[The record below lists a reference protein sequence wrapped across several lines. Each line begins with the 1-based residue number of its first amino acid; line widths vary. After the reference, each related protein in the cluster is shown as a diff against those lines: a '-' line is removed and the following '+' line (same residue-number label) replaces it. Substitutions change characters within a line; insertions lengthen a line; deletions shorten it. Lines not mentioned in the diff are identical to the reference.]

1 MPTKKSKD
9 KKSLPLPEEET
20 ETRETHDLFI
30 SADTA
35 EKKEAAD
42 ANIAADLAD
51 EQYFKTKDSEG
62 HTYNPQQAWE
72 QGLTYTPPTDPP
84 VLPSEDDPQ
93 GAEVAAG
100 FAPSMEESNPTSEI
114 LPPNVDN
121 NDLDLRDDIYLAL
134 RNNSETGHLTNV
146 KVQVYQGLV
155 NLLGTVFDEDDI
167 SLVHDIVQEL
177 DGVVSIKNNL
187 QVDLRE

>member
-1 MPTKKSKD
+1 MPTKKSED
-9 KKSLPLPEEET
+9 KKPLPIPEEET

-100 FAPSMEESNPTSEI
+100 FAPNMEESNPTFEI

-146 KVQVYQGLV
+146 KVQVYQGMV
-155 NLLGTVFDEDDI
+155 NLLGAVFDEDDI